1 MFTMA
6 EFTDDVAIPSSSYT
20 RLYIAGELSYCSWIY
35 AVNFEF
41 ELEYRYIIFMFTFHS
56 FFSPIYVCMC
66 VSIVAFL
73 YFCTV

>member
-56 FFSPIYVCMC
+56 FSHRHMSVCVYV
-66 VSIVAFL
+66 
-73 YFCTV
+73 YR